1 MPFSSVLA
9 GLGLGLSLIV
19 AIGAQNLF
27 VLRQGIRREHVF
39 AVAAICALSDLTLIV
54 LGVSGV
60 GAVLQAVPWL
70 VEAVRWAGAAF
81 LVVYGLLAARR
92 AIRPSGEALVAGP
105 GSGPGTGDRGAG
117 SAEGDDRTDAAG
129 GPGAEG
135 SGRDT
140 SAAVPGPAAASAVP
154 TLTQAEDA
162 PAAHAG
168 QHAGQHAA
176 AGASDGR
183 TTSAGAAAGAGRTT
197 LTAAVLTC
205 LALTWLNPH
214 VYLDT
219 LFLLG
224 SIANTHGDGRWAFA
238 LGAGLASIVW
248 FFGLAYGAR
257 LLGGVLA
264 SPRAWRILDGVIA
277 VVMIA
282 LGVMLVL
289 PH

>member
-1 MPFSSVLA
+1 VELSIVIA

-39 AVAAICALSDLTLIV
+39 AVATVCAVSDAVLILV
-54 LGVSGV
+54 GVSGV

-70 VEAVRWAGAAF
+70 IDAVRWAGAAF

-92 AIRPSGEALVAGP
+92 ALRPSGEALAVDAAEHAGEPVGEREDATRGP
-105 GSGPGTGDRGAG
+105 GSAPASAEASTHGPSAVATRPAARAPGT
-117 SAEGDDRTDAAG
+117 T
-129 GPGAEG
+129 
-135 SGRDT
+135 T
-140 SAAVPGPAAASAVP
+140 LAAALA
-154 TLTQAEDA
+154 
-162 PAAHAG
+162 
-168 QHAGQHAA
+168 
-176 AGASDGR
+176 
-183 TTSAGAAAGAGRTT
+183 
-197 LTAAVLTC
+197 TC

-219 LFLLG
+219 VFLLG
-224 SIANTHGDGRWAFA
+224 TVANTHGDDGRWAFA
-238 LGAGLASIVW
+238 LGAAVASVLW

-257 LLGGVLA
+257 LLGRVLS

-282 LGVMLVL
+282 LGVSLVL

>member
-1 MPFSSVLA
+1 MLA
-9 GLGLGLSLIV
+9 GLGLGFSLII

-39 AVAAICALSDLTLIV
+39 AVAAICALSDLALIV
-54 LGVSGV
+54 VGVSGI

-70 VEAVRWAGAAF
+70 VEVIRWAGAAF

-92 AIRPSGEALVAGP
+92 AIRSGGEALVAAEA
-105 GSGPGTGDRGAG
+105 RVGA
-117 SAEGDDRTDAAG
+117 DAAG
-129 GPGAEG
+129 Q
-135 SGRDT
+135 SN
-140 SAAVPGPAAASAVP
+140 
-154 TLTQAEDA
+154 
-162 PAAHAG
+162 
-168 QHAGQHAA
+168 
-176 AGASDGR
+176 
-183 TTSAGAAAGAGRTT
+183 AGAGTPVAPDGHAASGTGIATAARTARSTT
-197 LTAAVLTC
+197 LLAAVLTC

-219 LFLLG
+219 VFLLG
-224 SIANTHGDGRWAFA
+224 SVANTHGDGRWAFA
-238 LGAGLASIVW
+238 VGAGAASIAW

-264 SPRAWRILDGVIA
+264 SPRAWRVLDGVIA

-282 LGVMLVL
+282 LGVSLVL